1 MKIFNSITSAL
12 SVFGSFSDDL
22 AIDLGTANTLVLV
35 LGKGI
40 VIREPSVV
48 ARQKKTKQVLAIG
61 QEAKRMLGKTP
72 PLIEALRPLQHG
84 VIADFDA
91 ASSMLEKYIAITT
104 KKQTMIP
111 FLQKPRVIVGIPAGV
126 TEVERRAVWEAAL
139 EAGAKEAYIIEEPM
153 AAAIGAGLAIEK
165 PQGVFI
171 VDIGGGTTE
180 IAVISLGG
188 IVLNKSIRIAGDE
201 MDTAI
206 VSFFRLKYSLLIG
219 QPSAEEVKI
228 AIGSGHIEKK
238 ERQTVVRGR
247 DLETGLPKSVRVTS
261 GEIREALAPV
271 INKII
276 DAISETV
283 EETPP
288 ELLSDI
294 MEDGIALAG
303 GGALIWG
310 IDKTISESV
319 KIPVRVANDPLTCVV
334 RGAAKVL
341 SDKKLLDRV
350 KVTGGLR

>member
-1 MKIFNSITSAL
+1 MKIFNSISKAL

-22 AIDLGTANTLVLV
+22 AIDLGTANTLVLL

-48 ARQKKTKQVLAIG
+48 ARHRKTKQVLAIG

-91 ASSMLEKYIAITT
+91 ASSMLEKYISITT
-104 KKQTMIP
+104 KKQTVIP

-153 AAAIGAGLAIEK
+153 AAAIGAGLEVER

-188 IVLNKSIRIAGDE
+188 IVVNKSIRIAGDE

-206 VSFFRLKYSLLIG
+206 ASFLRLKYSLLVG

-228 AIGSGHIEKK
+228 AIGTGHIEKK

-247 DLETGLPKSVRVTS
+247 DLETGLPKSVRITAS
-261 GEIREALAPV
+261 EIREALAPV

-276 DAISETV
+276 DSISETV

-288 ELLSDI
+288 ELLSDV

-303 GGALIWG
+303 GGALISG

-341 SDKKLLDRV
+341 ADKKLLDRV